1 MNAQNLDSS
10 RLVKDSL
17 DLLMQATE
25 SNRKLHLMEVNDSIG
40 FSAKVNIKM
49 LLTAPPSPR
58 IVKIDGRGQNLRRIS
73 GSPALAGGYGG
84 YRGYLLSYLIH

>member
-25 SNRKLHLMEVNDSIG
+25 SDRKHYLMEVNDSIG
-40 FSAKVNIKM
+40 FFVKVNSKM
-49 LLTAPPSPR
+49 LQLCPQS
-58 IVKIDGRGQNLRRIS
+58 S
-73 GSPALAGGYGG
+73 HS
-84 YRGYLLSYLIH
+84 